1 MRKRTMA
8 FAVLVTAA
16 VAIPATLVFAGNGN
30 ETSGTADF
38 FFTNVEDEV
47 STNSADWKPIPGTF
61 VGFLDAT
68 QTATLSA
75 EMKQGKAKIRLFD
88 TDVQQA
94 VVPGPVTFTAKASNS
109 FSFGVPD
116 NCPAHLEFQWK
127 RVGTEKAIASNLS
140 LQLVRQ
146 SGPCF

>member
-8 FAVLVTAA
+8 FVVLVTAA
-16 VAIPATLVFAGNGN
+16 LAIPATLVFAGNGADTN
-30 ETSGTADF
+30 GEADF
-38 FFTNVEDEV
+38 FNTNVEDTV
-47 STNSADWKPIPGTF
+47 STNSNEWKPIPGMF
-61 VGFLDAT
+61 VGLIDAT
-68 QTATLSA
+68 QTATISA

-88 TDVQQA
+88 TDAQQV

-116 NCPAHLEFQWK
+116 NCPPDLVFQWK
-127 RVGTEKAIASNLS
+127 RVGGKRAIASNLS
-140 LQLVRQ
+140 LQRVSQ